1 MKCEHCERLKV
12 GLETIREY
20 TGPDRHPNGVWD
32 AYVIAGRLLD
42 GQDQNGRT
50 VPKRG
55 VDLIEGKS

>member
-50 VPKRG
+50 VPQRG
-55 VDLIEGKS
+55 NE